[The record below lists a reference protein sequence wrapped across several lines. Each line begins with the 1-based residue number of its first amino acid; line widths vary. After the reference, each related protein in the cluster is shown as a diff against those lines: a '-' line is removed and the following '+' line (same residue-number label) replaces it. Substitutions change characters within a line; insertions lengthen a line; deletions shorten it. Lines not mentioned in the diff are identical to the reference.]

1 MTSSLRD
8 CDLDTLPIWLLVT
21 QIHQQELLQ
30 HRQRG
35 KFLAEAVLGHLQ
47 KVRKSESL
55 RPVYF
60 FDILMNFQASLL
72 STRKIYGAVLG
83 QITRFVKTIMYL
95 APGCFLLPGR
105 WDEYQELVRECL
117 NEDELHLLSCFETL
131 SKRNAN
137 LRKRSPGRKGLLQ
150 STCRD
155 RIIDQLDRLYTD
167 HNFAKIAGAC
177 LRLTHNHDLLVRTCV
192 EWSASAYRHG
202 LFRTYA
208 AARLLRIW
216 SRHGVELQRPVLDFL
231 TARPNPVGSR
241 RPDVYKLLAE
251 LISSKHLSVGKYLQ
265 WLMARGTLL
274 GRPESLR
281 VSVYFLR

>member
-35 KFLAEAVLGHLQ
+35 KLLAEAVLRHLQ

-55 RPVYF
+55 RPLCLF
-60 FDILMNFQASLL
+60 GILMNFQASLS
-72 STRKIYGAVLG
+72 STKETYGAVLG
-83 QITRFVKTIMYL
+83 QIARFVKTIIYL

-105 WDEYQELVRECL
+105 WDEYQGLVRKCL
-117 NEDELHLLSCFETL
+117 NDDELRLLSCFETL
-131 SKRNAN
+131 SKRNTN
-137 LRKRSPGRKGLLQ
+137 LRKRSPGQKGQLQ

-155 RIIDQLDRLYTD
+155 RVIDQLDRLYTE

-177 LRLTHNHDLLVRTCV
+177 LRLTHNHDLLVRTCI
-192 EWSASAYRHG
+192 EWSASSYRYG

-216 SRHGVELQRPVLDFL
+216 NRHGVELQQPVFDFL
-231 TARPNPVGSR
+231 TARPDPVGLR
-241 RPDVYKLLAE
+241 RRDVYKLLAE

-281 VSVYFLR
+281 VSVCFPR